1 MPTWTLAMVV
11 TSLSH
16 STSYS
21 THSPRAIADKES
33 EGISGKSTLRQLF
46 KRIIDAHNGD
56 AAKSDGYASPE
67 HHVLKHDDFTLRGA
81 RPNVPKMRKSRKLHL
96 RQDKFAMVKTRDS
109 TGNGDRDDDDVRWPF
124 YFFADTSVMRRVANP
139 LYPPLRYR
147 RTYRLQEVTL
157 MSPAGTH
164 ERGHFRID
172 TLLVRGGRGNEE
184 K

>member
-67 HHVLKHDDFTLRGA
+67 HHVLKHDDFTLRGDA
-81 RPNVPKMRKSRKLHL
+81 KDHLAFCLHL
-96 RQDKFAMVKTRDS
+96 LH
-109 TGNGDRDDDDVRWPF
+109 PC
-124 YFFADTSVMRRVANP
+124 
-139 LYPPLRYR
+139 LYR
-147 RTYRLQEVTL
+147 
-157 MSPAGTH
+157 S
-164 ERGHFRID
+164 II
-172 TLLVRGGRGNEE
+172 
-184 K
+184 